1 MRYKQIYNLTFYSK
15 EEFLKWIEKY
25 GDKFEWNKGVGLEW
39 YYKEEDAETANN
51 YEKKNY

>member
-1 MRYKQIYNLTFYSK
+1 MRHKQIYNLTFYSK

-39 YYKEEDAETANN
+39 YYKEEDTETANN
-51 YEKKNY
+51 YEEKNY